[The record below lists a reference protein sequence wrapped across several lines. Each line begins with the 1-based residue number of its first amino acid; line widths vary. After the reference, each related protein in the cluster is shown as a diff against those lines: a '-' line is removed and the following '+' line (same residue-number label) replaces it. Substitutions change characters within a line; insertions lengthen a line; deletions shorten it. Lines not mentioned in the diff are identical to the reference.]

1 MTGGRGGFTIY
12 TIEVDRVIVKGKNGT
27 EYDDECIDAIRRNM
41 INLAFLPVETKSAR
55 REVDSFFI
63 DGVPFVILN
72 VNVIYNDMLGLG
84 ISYVKLYE

>member
-41 INLAFLPVETKSAR
+41 INLAFLYKVL
-55 REVDSFFI
+55 DI
-63 DGVPFVILN
+63 N
-72 VNVIYNDMLGLG
+72 
-84 ISYVKLYE
+84 